1 MSSLIIT
8 NLMGSGEVK
17 MINKKLNFYF
27 FGDVGEYDDYNPA
40 YVCNKEYASEIL
52 YLIAKNK
59 PFSINSGEISKV
71 LNLEEAVVIQL
82 INSLQFI
89 NAIEARNNGYRVTF
103 PTFLEQDVIDM
114 ENYLNDIGE
123 VIGKKVMELKD
134 VLYKKVSKLKCSK
147 YHSYQRILYH
157 VICDKIFDGTAFEF
171 FTKNNTFCSSKIQP
185 GNRDYIIVAYED
197 SELVESHSN
206 KILCS
211 SNNYRSG
218 GFTFNSFGDSDGL
231 RKDMFRFLRL
241 AQNGVNSSST
251 FGDLNVAYNKI
262 LDSKNKEMVYEC
274 GKLICHSISK
284 NIKYSEL
291 LSKERNLADFLKELE
306 YIDINE
312 SDDILVKV
320 PVFYD
325 FEMDTI
331 IKEISDIIL
340 NNIFSEVKN
349 IFESFETNATK
360 LTSVIHLVDMKE
372 VANELWHQIFGA
384 TNEYLVK
391 VGFVEVPENIKG
403 QGRYLRSITVT
414 EK

>member
-1 MSSLIIT
+1 
-8 NLMGSGEVK
+8 

-40 YVCNKEYASEIL
+40 YVCNKKHASEIL

-59 PFSINSGEISKV
+59 PFFINSKAIAKN
-71 LNLEEAVVIQL
+71 LNLEEPVVVQL
-82 INSLQFI
+82 INSLQLI
-89 NAIEARNNGYRVTF
+89 NAIEARNNGYKVTF
-103 PTFLEQDVIDM
+103 PIFLEKDVVEM
-114 ENYLNDIGE
+114 ENYLKDIGE
-123 VIGKKVMELKD
+123 VIGKKVVELKD

-171 FTKNNTFCSSKIQP
+171 FTKKNTFCSSKLQP

-211 SNNYRSG
+211 SNNYRSS
-218 GFTFNSFGDSDGL
+218 GFTFNSFGDLNGL

-262 LDSKNKEMVYEC
+262 LDSKNKEIAYEC
-274 GKLICHSISK
+274 GKLICNSISK

-291 LSKERNLADFLKELE
+291 SSKERNLADFLKELE
-306 YIDINE
+306 YITINE
-312 SDDILVKV
+312 SDDSILVKV

-325 FEMDTI
+325 FEMDSVI
-331 IKEISDIIL
+331 REISDIIL
-340 NNIFSEVKN
+340 INIFPEVKN
-349 IFESFETNATK
+349 IFDSFETNAAN
-360 LTSVIHLVDMKE
+360 LTSIIHLVDIKE
-372 VANELWHQIFGA
+372 TANELWHQIFGA

-391 VGFVEVPENIKG
+391 EGFVEVPQDIKG
-403 QGRYLRSITVT
+403 QGRYLRSIIVP
-414 EK
+414 EN